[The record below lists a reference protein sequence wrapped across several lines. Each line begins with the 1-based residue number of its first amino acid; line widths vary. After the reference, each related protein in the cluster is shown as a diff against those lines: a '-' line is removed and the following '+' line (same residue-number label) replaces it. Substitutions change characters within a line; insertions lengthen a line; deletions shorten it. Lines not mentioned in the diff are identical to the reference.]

1 MALHLREVVHLSRR
15 LANRIALK
23 LNHLKQ
29 FFRFG
34 EPDDEPEEPDPEQLE
49 LANQIE
55 DLKWVMSDKRGRS
68 VVWRQLEI
76 AGIYRLSYT
85 GDDRTAF
92 NEGQRNIGLKLLA
105 EINQHCPA
113 EYMEML
119 KEHSQ

>member
-1 MALHLREVVHLSRR
+1 MKAVRLSPS

-23 LNHLKQ
+23 LNHFKE
-29 FFRFG
+29 FFGFG
-34 EPDDEPEEPDPEQLE
+34 EPEVPDPDQAE

-55 DLKWVMSDKRGRS
+55 DLRWVMSDKRGRR
-68 VVWRQLEI
+68 VVWRLLEI

-92 NEGQRNIGLKLLA
+92 NEGQRNVGLKLLA
-105 EINQHCPA
+105 EVNQHCPA